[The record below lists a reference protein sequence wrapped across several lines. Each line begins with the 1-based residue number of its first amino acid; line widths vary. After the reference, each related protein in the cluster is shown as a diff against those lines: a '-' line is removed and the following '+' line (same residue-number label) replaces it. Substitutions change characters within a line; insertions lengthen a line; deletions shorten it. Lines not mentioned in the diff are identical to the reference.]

1 MRDDNVNTLPSG
13 QAFNIDRPDFTLL
26 ATPEEFTA
34 IRAKLTEKIISIE
47 FQIDMFEA
55 GAYAAEDR
63 QLPRDWLPR
72 ANKALKYAKLW
83 RDQCQSHQGAALER
97 HRQAIQQR
105 IERKFVDV
113 ARVELPKADFD
124 RIMHL
129 AREAIA

>member
-1 MRDDNVNTLPSG
+1 MAMTKTEKAAMRAL
-13 QAFNIDRPDFTLL
+13 
-26 ATPEEFTA
+26 EERIA
-34 IRAKLTEKIISIE
+34 LVLTEKIISIE

-63 QLPRDWLPR
+63 QLTRDWLPR

-97 HRQAIQQR
+97 HRQAIHQR

-129 AREAIA
+129 AREVAP